1 MLGAYQL
8 FVSDANSSYHGM
20 QLQLNKRFA
29 HDIQFTTA
37 YTWSHAIDEF
47 SDMFDLAGSRSLAQ
61 NSFMNLPERTAEK
74 GSSNFDVRH
83 RFVYSAVWDLPILK
97 QNKVL
102 GGWQISSIGTF
113 QTGQPYSKY
122 SCCDDNLDGNLSD
135 RVNITSNTVYPTAS
149 RNLNRAPGLAVVD
162 LGINKKFRF
171 AGSQSIDFRVES
183 FNLFNRTHF
192 GIPVNEQ
199 LAPGMGTQIT
209 GNFVNTSIPARLI
222 QFMLKYNF

>member
-1 MLGAYQL
+1 
-8 FVSDANSSYHGM
+8 M
-20 QLQLNKRFA
+20 QLQLNKRFSRG
-29 HDIQFTTA
+29 IQFTMA

-61 NSFMNLPERTAEK
+61 NSIMGQPERGAER

-83 RFVYSAVWDLPILK
+83 RFVYSAIWDLPFLK

-122 SCCDDNLDGNLSD
+122 AGFDANLDGNLSD
-135 RVNITSNTVYPTAS
+135 RIIPLDNSGNAIIYNAP
-149 RNLNRAPGLAVVD
+149 RNLFRAPGIADVD
-162 LGINKKFRF
+162 LAINKKFRF
-171 AGSQSIDFRVES
+171 AESQSLDFRVES

-192 GIPVNEQ
+192 GIPANEQ
-199 LAPGMGTQIT
+199 LSPAMGTNMT
-209 GNFVNTSIPARLI
+209 GNFVNTSIPARMI
-222 QFMLKYNF
+222 QFGLKYNF